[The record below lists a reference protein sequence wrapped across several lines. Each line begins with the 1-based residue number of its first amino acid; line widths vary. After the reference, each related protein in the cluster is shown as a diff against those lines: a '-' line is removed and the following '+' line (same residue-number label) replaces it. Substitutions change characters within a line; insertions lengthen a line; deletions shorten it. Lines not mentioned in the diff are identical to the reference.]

1 MTSAVPVYILFPA
14 EVVPALPLPGTLIHY
29 VCCRSM
35 TQRADFNLAGLR
47 DPIGL
52 CATCRHA
59 RVVHSSHGSTFYLCR
74 LAEIDPR
81 FDKYPRLPV
90 LRCAG
95 YARAEEAGDS

>member
-1 MTSAVPVYILFPA
+1 MTD
-14 EVVPALPLPGTLIHY
+14 
-29 VCCRSM
+29 
-35 TQRADFNLAGLR
+35 RADVNFAGLR
-47 DPIGL
+47 APIGL

-59 RVVHSSHGSTFYLCR
+59 RVVHSSRGGTFYLCR

-95 YARAEEAGDS
+95 YEHTEEAGDA